1 MSIQGRRVTHTL
13 RVLKPRQRELMTQE
27 NWSIIFIMRSVHIY
41 RAIYICFFQSYM
53 ISLRIS
59 RQFKTNTSQIKFIFW
74 NILTISFPGW
84 PLFSVHFIN
93 ILRTLIIFSL
103 FCLNAK
109 IIHARFVTKK
119 YKDLFKRENDKNK
132 GMLRGD
138 PQILL
143 IQCF

>member
-59 RQFKTNTSQIKFIFW
+59 RQFKTNHVTNKIHLLKHFNYILSWLAFI
-74 NILTISFPGW
+74 LSSFHQHSSY
-84 PLFSVHFIN
+84 FNYFQSV
-93 ILRTLIIFSL
+93 
-103 FCLNAK
+103 
-109 IIHARFVTKK
+109 
-119 YKDLFKRENDKNK
+119 LFKCKNYSRK
-132 GMLRGD
+132 VCHKEVQRS
-138 PQILL
+138 
-143 IQCF
+143 F